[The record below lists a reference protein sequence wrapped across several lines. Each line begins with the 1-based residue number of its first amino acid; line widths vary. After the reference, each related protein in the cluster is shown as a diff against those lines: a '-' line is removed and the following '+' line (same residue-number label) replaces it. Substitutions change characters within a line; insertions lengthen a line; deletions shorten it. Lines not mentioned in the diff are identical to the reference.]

1 MVSLLIK
8 NQGSD
13 KVAQKIE
20 SATGCSK
27 PIGYANS
34 NAAVM
39 R

>member
-8 NQGSD
+8 NRGSD

-20 SATGCSK
+20 SATRCSK
-27 PIGYANS
+27 PIEYANN